1 MTTTKLALR
10 NVRKSLRDYTIY
22 FLTLTFGVCVFY
34 VFNALGS
41 QEAVMRI
48 NENQAALFKEL
59 SNILAGISVF
69 VSVILGLLIL
79 YANRFMVRRRKKEFG
94 VYMLLGMEKGAM
106 SRILIAETVFVGIL
120 SLITGLA
127 VGILLSQGM
136 AVLTSRLLNVPLLFR
151 FVVAP
156 EAIAKTVLY
165 FGLIF
170 LFILVF
176 NTVLVNK
183 QKLIDLIYAGKKNE
197 RFKTPRIALSVVVF
211 IVAVAC
217 LFYAYRTALTNSVAE
232 LIDGNSLPLVAAA
245 AIAGTFLFFFSLS
258 GFFIRI
264 IQRNKNVYLKGL
276 NMFIL
281 RQIGS
286 KINTT
291 YVSMT
296 VVCLMLF
303 VSICTL
309 SSGLGLSSDI
319 SREMNKN
326 TPFDATIVTR
336 SDAVTA
342 GDTSA
347 GYKGIGLAG
356 SIDKSKSPMDSFA
369 KNYIETRYYDAGV
382 TIPLAVVQ
390 NNFESRVDAN
400 TYLLGLSDYNSL
412 LREEG
417 KDPISLEE
425 GAYAVNSTISNE
437 EYHSA
442 IQSYMEKNDG
452 IEVNGEKLR
461 TTPEDLHDNTLEVSR
476 NEDYNLTIVVEDSL
490 IKGLPPA
497 RDVLNINYIGSG
509 TDEQT
514 SRYDE
519 LFAGAAAELKAS
531 DGSGVWLSTETATD
545 VRALTSSATTL
556 VTYIAIYLGIIF
568 LIAAAA
574 VLAIGQLSEMSDNI
588 GRYDLL
594 RKLGTGEKMLRKSIF
609 AQNLIYFGAP
619 MLLAVIHAVVGVS
632 VASRLILAFDKGN
645 TLWSSLFVIAIFV
658 VVYGGYFFAT
668 YQGSKGILNRES
680 APGRSE

>member
-1 MTTTKLALR
+1 MTTAKLALR

-34 VFNALGS
+34 IFNALGS

-48 NENQAALFKEL
+48 SDSQAALFREL

-69 VSVILGLLIL
+69 VSVILGFLIL
-79 YANRFMVRRRKKEFG
+79 YANRFMIRRRKKEFG

-127 VGILLSQGM
+127 VGVLLSQGM
-136 AVLTSRLLNVPLLFR
+136 AVLTSKLMNVPLLFR

-156 EAIAKTVLY
+156 DAIIKTAVY

-170 LFILVF
+170 LFVLVF
-176 NTVLVNK
+176 NTIMMNK
-183 QKLIDLIYAGKKNE
+183 QKLIDLIYASKKNE
-197 RFKTPRIALSVVVF
+197 RFKTPRLALSVALF
-211 IVAVAC
+211 IVAAGC
-217 LFYAYRTALTNSVAE
+217 LFYAYRTALTSEVSE
-232 LIDGNSLPLVAAA
+232 LIGGDKLPLIVAI

-258 GFFIRI
+258 GFFIKI

-303 VSICTL
+303 VSVCTL

-319 SREMNKN
+319 ARNMNKN

-336 SDAVTA
+336 SDEVKD

-347 GYKGIGLAG
+347 GYKGLDLAE
-356 SIDKSKSPMDSFA
+356 SIDASAAPMGSFA
-369 KNYIETRYYDAGV
+369 KGYIETRYYDAGV
-382 TIPLAVVQ
+382 TIPLTVVQ
-390 NNFESRVDAN
+390 NNFADRIEAN
-400 TYLLGLSDYNSL
+400 TYVLKLSDYNSL

-417 KDPISLEE
+417 KEPIELSK
-425 GAYAVNSTISNE
+425 GGYAVNSAISNA
-437 EYHSA
+437 EYRDA
-442 IQSYMEKNDG
+442 IRSYMEENKG
-452 IEVNGEKLR
+452 IIINGTQLE
-461 TTPEDLHDNTLEVSR
+461 TTPDDLYDHTLEVSR
-476 NEDYNLTIVVEDSL
+476 NEDYNLTLIVADSL

-497 RDVLNINYIGSG
+497 RDVLNIDYQGSG
-509 TDEQT
+509 EQT
-514 SRYDE
+514 ATYDG
-519 LFAGAAAELKAS
+519 LLTDAAEALKAS
-531 DGSGVWLSTETATD
+531 GAEGVWLSTETATD

-574 VLAIGQLSEMSDNI
+574 VLAIGQLSEVSDNI

-594 RKLGTGEKMLRKSIF
+594 RKLGTDEKMLHRSIF

-619 MLLAVIHAVVGVS
+619 MLLAVIHAIVGVL
-632 VASRLILAFDKGN
+632 VASRLILAFDKGD
-645 TLWSSLFVIAIFV
+645 TLAGSLLVTAIFI
-658 VVYGGYFFAT
+658 VVYGGYFLAT
-668 YQGSKGILNRES
+668 YQGGKGILNRES
-680 APGRSE
+680 ASARAE